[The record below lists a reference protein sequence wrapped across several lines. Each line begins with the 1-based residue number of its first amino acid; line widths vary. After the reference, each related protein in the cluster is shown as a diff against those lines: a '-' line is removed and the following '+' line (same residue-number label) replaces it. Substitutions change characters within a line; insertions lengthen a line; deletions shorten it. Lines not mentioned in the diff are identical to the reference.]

1 MMYRGSSFVEMIAFC
16 PDGDPC
22 ETHYIEMRKG
32 DGMFTV
38 GYCCDPDW
46 DYVFHMDSQSD
57 YERVK
62 YNIMEQIF
70 ECESIEELLD
80 NLDEIFNDG
89 FADILI
95 EDEYDGNCENC
106 EQREANE
113 YLN

>member
-16 PDGDPC
+16 PAGEPQN
-22 ETHYIEMRKG
+22 THYIEMRKG

-38 GYCCDPDW
+38 SYCCDPDW
-46 DYVFHMDSQSD
+46 CYGFYMDNQSD

-62 YNIMEQIF
+62 FNIMDAIF
-70 ECESIEELLD
+70 ECEDTEELLD
-80 NLDEIFNDG
+80 NLNEVFQDG

-95 EDEYDGNCENC
+95 DDEYNNDCENC
-106 EQREANE
+106 EYRESNE